1 MYRITCRA
9 RVAPN
14 CLNGQP
20 TSRQFGADIPMSNDN
35 TYEDHTQSIVC
46 DPCYVMIV
54 PMTPSG
60 KGLLYELEP
69 VINDLR
75 RMEQGNFFT

>member
-9 RVAPN
+9 RVSED
-14 CLNGQP
+14 CLDGEP
-20 TSRQFGADIPMSNDN
+20 TSRQFGEDISMSNDN
-35 TYEDHTQSIVC
+35 TYEDGGGGSIVC
-46 DPCYVMIV
+46 DACYVKIV

-75 RMEQGNFFT
+75 RQREGS